1 MYTDEVRTPQ
11 ALKTRYYASLNDI
24 KYRVTTSGR
33 RSSSSKNSFT
43 AATATSSAAS
53 GTPTNGAKHNKSKNS
68 PQMNANSTICTP
80 PPKRLQ
86 KVRNPFEGAL
96 AERLHLPLIAR

>member
-33 RSSSSKNSFT
+33 RSSSKNSFT